1 MNENVTIADFQEW
14 INSPVGCLV
23 LSKLT
28 EQANEYNKLDSSLAE
43 QAVFRGDV
51 ESLQKIGLDSA
62 IRMATVRGIELF
74 TNIDALADELFQE
87 KPEAKD
93 V

>member
-1 MNENVTIADFQEW
+1 M
-14 INSPVGCLV
+14 GCLV

-28 EQANEYNKLDSSLAE
+28 DQADKYSKLDFSLAE
-43 QAVFRGDV
+43 QAVFRGDI

-74 TNIDALADELFQE
+74 TDVDALADELFQE
-87 KPEAKD
+87 KPEANN

>member
-23 LSKLT
+23 LSKLA
-28 EQANEYNKLDSSLAE
+28 EQANEYNKLDSSLADK
-43 QAVFRGDV
+43 AVFRGDI

-62 IRMATVRGIELF
+62 ISMATVRGIELF
-74 TNIDALADELFQE
+74 TDVDSLADELFE
-87 KPEAKD
+87 
-93 V
+93 

>member
-1 MNENVTIADFQEW
+1 M
-14 INSPVGCLV
+14 GCLV

-28 EQANEYNKLDSSLAE
+28 EQANEYNKLDSSLADK
-43 QAVFRGDV
+43 AVFRGDI

-74 TNIDALADELFQE
+74 TDVDALADELFQE
-87 KPEAKD
+87 KPEAAN

>member
-1 MNENVTIADFQEW
+1 MNDNVTIADFQDW

-28 EQANEYNKLDSSLAE
+28 EQASEYNKLDSSLAE
-43 QAVFRGDV
+43 KAVFRGDI
-51 ESLQKIGLDSA
+51 ESLQSLGLDSA

-74 TNIDALADELFQE
+74 TDIDALADELFKE
-87 KPEAKD
+87 KPGAD
-93 V
+93 NV

>member
-1 MNENVTIADFQEW
+1 M
-14 INSPVGCLV
+14 GCLV

-28 EQANEYNKLDSSLAE
+28 EQADKYSKLDSSLAE
-43 QAVFRGDV
+43 QAVFRGDI

-74 TNIDALADELFQE
+74 TDVDALVDELFQE
-87 KPEAKD
+87 KPEANN

>member
-1 MNENVTIADFQEW
+1 M
-14 INSPVGCLV
+14 GCLV

-28 EQANEYNKLDSSLAE
+28 EQADKYSKLDSSLAE
-43 QAVFRGDV
+43 QAVFRGDI

-74 TNIDALADELFQE
+74 TDVDALADELFQE
-87 KPEAKD
+87 KPEAAN

>member
-1 MNENVTIADFQEW
+1 
-14 INSPVGCLV
+14 VGCLV
-23 LSKLT
+23 RNKLV
-28 EQANEYNKLDSSLAE
+28 EQASQYSTLDSSLAE
-43 QAVFRGDV
+43 QAVFRGDI

-74 TNIDALADELFQE
+74 TDVDALADELFQE
-87 KPEAKD
+87 KPEANN

>member
-1 MNENVTIADFQEW
+1 M
-14 INSPVGCLV
+14 GCLV

-28 EQANEYNKLDSSLAE
+28 EQADKYNKLDSSLAE
-43 QAVFRGDV
+43 QAVFRGDI

-74 TNIDALADELFQE
+74 TDVDALVDELFQE
-87 KPEAKD
+87 KPEANN

>member
-1 MNENVTIADFQEW
+1 M
-14 INSPVGCLV
+14 GCLV

-28 EQANEYNKLDSSLAE
+28 EQASKYNKLDSSLAE

-74 TNIDALADELFQE
+74 TDVDALVDELFQE
-87 KPEAKD
+87 KPEAAN